1 MLIYINKTL
10 EHNCVFLSHIGIEN
24 SAILKFNN
32 GKYEYI
38 IIDLN
43 DTLFK
48 HEYVKFQI
56 CNCKKDDIHKHTLA
70 YSILND
76 ADDYSNLECN
86 ELDSQYSKFIDSL
99 NIFEK

>member
-1 MLIYINKTL
+1 MLIYINKAL

-32 GKYEYI
+32 GKYEYA

-43 DTLFK
+43 DIFFK
-48 HEYVKFQI
+48 HEYAKFQI
-56 CNCKKDDIHKHTLA
+56 CNCQKDDIHKFNLV

-76 ADDYSNLECN
+76 TDEYSNLEWN
-86 ELDSQYSKFIDSL
+86 ELDLQYNKFIDSL